1 MKVIL
6 ALLVALV
13 SASPLNAIELPATG
27 SGALARELQPFLDLI
42 PVGKIL
48 EISKAY
54 LAQDKEF
61 QIVVELL
68 RSNESKQ
75 WVQEVEEEVAF
86 KKMLDYM
93 QNNGLDIKLLVN
105 RFNKALGIPSV
116 VSRIQTFFA
125 PHIMI
130 TGGIEGYVQDIGS
143 LISIE
148 KFEQLYEEKI
158 ANSQVFKDFVHEV
171 TSAEHISLYLS
182 IFSNKHY
189 QNLAQQVGDMGVN
202 RNYFEASVLLILV
215 VSTVI

>member
-1 MKVIL
+1 MKVIV

-27 SGALARELQPFLDLI
+27 SGALARELQPFLDLV

-61 QIVVELL
+61 QAVVELL

-143 LISIE
+143 LISIDE
-148 KFEQLYEEKI
+148 YEQLYEEKI
-158 ANSQVFKDFVHEV
+158 ANSQVFKDFVHEM

-189 QNLAQQVGDMGVN
+189 QNLAQQVGDIGVN
-202 RNYFEASVLLILV
+202 RNYFEASVPLILV